1 DRRQQMK
8 FRCERD
14 DLLEAVQFASR
25 AISNRAT
32 LPVLSGLRIEASEE
46 GYVQVAATD
55 LELTMETS
63 FKAGV
68 DEPGTVI
75 VPGRLFG
82 DMTRSLGAGQVSL
95 ASGEA
100 EVEIGSGRGQFRVK
114 ALAPD
119 DYPALPIEERGDGSG
134 VAVEIDGS
142 LLAIALAQ
150 VVRSASG
157 DESRQVLTGVLWEIE
172 SGSVTLAATDSYRLA
187 VRQLEVTGGPTEVR
201 KVILPA
207 RGLAEL
213 VRILQV
219 DANAVRALVKDNLI
233 VFTIGA
239 KSEDGRGLGESVIG
253 SRFIEGE
260 FPNYKQL
267 IPSGYPNALTVDREQ
282 LLEVVKRVGLL
293 AQNNMPVK
301 LQLGGELEVS
311 AHTPDVGEGQEVL
324 DAGYEGDSLVI
335 AFNPQ
340 FLYDG
345 GSAIRTDKVILEA
358 GDGLKPAI
366 LRGESD
372 TSFTYLLMPV
382 RLS

>member
-1 DRRQQMK
+1 MK

-32 LPVLSGLRIEASEE
+32 LPVLSGLRIDASE
-46 GYVQVAATD
+46 GGVVTVAATD

-63 FKAGV
+63 FQAGV
-68 DEPGTVI
+68 DEPGKTI

-82 DMTRSLGAGQVSL
+82 EMSRSLSSGQVSVGG
-95 ASGEA
+95 GEG
-100 EVEIGSGRGQFRVK
+100 EVEIGSGRGNFRVK
-114 ALAPD
+114 SLAPD
-119 DYPALPIEERGDGSG
+119 DYPALPIEGREDAGEG
-134 VAVEIDGS
+134 VVVEIDGG
-142 LLAIALAQ
+142 LLATALSQ
-150 VVRSASG
+150 VVRSASA

-172 SGSVTLAATDSYRLA
+172 AGALTLAATDSYRLG
-187 VRQLEVTGGPTEVR
+187 VRTLKVGGGPPELR

-207 RGLAEL
+207 RALHELA
-213 VRILQV
+213 
-219 DANAVRALVKDNLI
+219 RALQGGGATVKATVKENLVAFAI
-233 VFTIGA
+233 PAPGEG
-239 KSEDGRGLGESVIG
+239 SGGGESVIG

-260 FPNYKQL
+260 FPNYRQL
-267 IPSGYPNALTVDREQ
+267 IPQGYPNALTVEREA
-282 LLEVVKRVGLL
+282 LLEVTKRVGLL
-293 AQNNMPVK
+293 AQNNLPVK
-301 LQLGGELEVS
+301 LQLGAELEVS

-324 DAGYEGDSLVI
+324 DAEYQGDPLVI

-345 GSAIRTDKVILEA
+345 ASAIQSEKIVIEVS
-358 GDGLKPAI
+358 DGLKPAI

-372 TSFTYLLMPV
+372 EAFTYLLMPV

>member
-1 DRRQQMK
+1 MK

-32 LPVLSGLRIEASEE
+32 LPVLSGLRISASED
-46 GYVQVAATD
+46 GLVGVAATD
-55 LELTMETS
+55 LELTMQTA

-82 DMTRSLGAGQVSL
+82 EMSRSLATGQVSL
-95 ASGEA
+95 SSGDS

-119 DYPALPIEERGDGSG
+119 DYPALPIEEREGEDT
-134 VAVEIDGS
+134 
-142 LLAIALAQ
+142 AIEVSVGAQALGTALSQ
-150 VVRSASG
+150 VVRSAST
-157 DESRQVLTGVLWEIE
+157 DESRQVLTGVLWELE
-172 SGSVTLAATDSYRLA
+172 PGNLTLAATDSYRLA
-187 VRQLEVTGGPTEVR
+187 MRSLEVEGGPAELK

-207 RGLAEL
+207 RGLSEL
-213 VRILQV
+213 ARSLQV
-219 DANAVRALVKDNLI
+219 GASAVRATVKDNLI
-233 VFTIGA
+233 VFSIEG
-239 KSEDGRGLGESVIG
+239 GEGGGNSVIG

-260 FPNYKQL
+260 FPDYRKL
-267 IPSGYPNALTVDREQ
+267 IPSGYPNSLTVEREA

-301 LQLGGELEVS
+301 MHLGSELEVS
-311 AHTPDVGEGQEVL
+311 AHTPDVGEGQEVI
-324 DAGYEGDSLVI
+324 DADYRGEPLVI
-335 AFNPQ
+335 AFNAG
-340 FLYDG
+340 FFNDG
-345 GSAIRTDKVILEA
+345 GSVIEAERVVLEA

-366 LRGESD
+366 LRGEDD
-372 TSFTYLLMPV
+372 TNFTYLLMPV
-382 RLS
+382 RVS

>member
-1 DRRQQMK
+1 MK

-32 LPVLSGLRIEASEE
+32 LPVLSGLRIEASETGE
-46 GYVQVAATD
+46 VAIAATD

-63 FKAGV
+63 FQAGV
-68 DEPGTVI
+68 DEPGKAI

-82 DMTRSLGAGQVSL
+82 EMARSLGAGQVSL
-95 ASGEA
+95 ASGDGEL
-100 EVEIGSGRGQFRVK
+100 EIGSGRGQFRVK

-119 DYPALPIEERGDGSG
+119 DYPALPIEDRPDDGTEVSIDIDAQALE
-134 VAVEIDGS
+134 VA
-142 LLAIALAQ
+142 LNQ
-150 VVRSASG
+150 VVRSASS

-172 SGSVTLAATDSYRLA
+172 SGSLTLAATDSYRLA
-187 VRQLEVTGGPTEVR
+187 VRTVQVTGGPASLT
-201 KVILPA
+201 KVVLPA
-207 RGLAEL
+207 RALAEL
-213 VRILQV
+213 ARALQN
-219 DANAVRALVKDNLI
+219 ATGAVRARIKENLI
-233 VFTIGA
+233 AFEVAGDETKAGA
-239 KSEDGRGLGESVIG
+239 GQHLIG

-260 FPNYKQL
+260 FPNYRQL
-267 IPSGYPNALTVDREQ
+267 IPEGYANALTVERDA
-282 LLEVVKRVGLL
+282 LLEVTKRVGLL
-293 AQNNMPVK
+293 AQNNLPVK
-301 LQLGGELEVS
+301 LQLGSQLEIS

-324 DAGYEGDSLVI
+324 DAEYQGESLVI

-345 GSAIRTDKVILEA
+345 ASVIQTQRMVLEA

-366 LRGESD
+366 LHGENERE
-372 TSFTYLLMPV
+372 FTYLLMPV